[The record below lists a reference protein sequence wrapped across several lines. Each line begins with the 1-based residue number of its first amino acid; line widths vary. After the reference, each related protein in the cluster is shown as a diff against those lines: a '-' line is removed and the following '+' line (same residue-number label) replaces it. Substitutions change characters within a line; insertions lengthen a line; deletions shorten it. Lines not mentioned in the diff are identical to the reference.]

1 MHYFSHFQVCNSAAV
16 RTAQCWST
24 VTAAGGVESELQ
36 LPACT
41 TATAT
46 PDPQPTGQGWGPNPQ
61 PHGSR
66 LDSFLLRHDGNSM
79 FHDVLITAETPPTHA
94 EVTTAPGKTT
104 HLLSVSTHVSIPA
117 IPYEEKHIMYQ
128 YIIF

>member
-1 MHYFSHFQVCNSAAV
+1 MLVNRHCGRWGQIRAAAAGLHHSHSHAGSPTHWARLGAEPTTSWFPVGFVSAAP
-16 RTAQCWST
+16 RR
-24 VTAAGGVESELQ
+24 EL
-36 LPACT
+36 
-41 TATAT
+41 
-46 PDPQPTGQGWGPNPQ
+46 
-61 PHGSR
+61 HVSR
-66 LDSFLLRHDGNSM
+66 RFNHS
-79 FHDVLITAETPPTHA
+79 AETPPTHA